1 MVRQDTITNRVRTV
15 SELAQVVQGR
25 VYGDPETLIHGI
37 AAIEDA
43 ESGDITFAES
53 IRFLQNAAQSRASA
67 ILAPEAPLDDALANG
82 GLSSKTLIQVANP
95 RLAFAQLL
103 DLFAPEKYAKREIHR
118 TAVIGSD
125 FRQGT
130 NVSIGANCVLG
141 ENVRLGDN
149 VTIHPL
155 VYLADDVEIGDNT
168 TVYPNVT
175 LLRGTVIGANCIL
188 HSGAVLGADGYGY
201 LTSGGKHR
209 KVPQIGNVA
218 VGDDVEIGAN
228 VTIDRARTGTTRI
241 GRGTKIDNLVHI
253 GHNCEIGED
262 CLIVAQV
269 GLAGGV
275 ETGKNVIIAG
285 QAGVK
290 EQVKIGEQSVVA
302 AQSGVFGDIPA
313 RTYVSGY
320 PARPHKESLKAAA
333 AANQVPDLLKK
344 FRDMEARMAQMEAR
358 LADKD
363 TKGE

>member
-1 MVRQDTITNRVRTV
+1 MVHQATLTNKIRTV
-15 SELAQVVQGR
+15 SELAQFVQGR
-25 VYGDPETLIHGI
+25 VFGDGQTVIRGI

-43 ESGDITFAES
+43 QTGDITFAES
-53 IRFLQNAAQSRASA
+53 ARFLQNAAQSQASA
-67 ILAPEAPLDDALANG
+67 ILAPDVADLDNALANG
-82 GLSSKTLIQVANP
+82 GLSKKTLIQVANP

-103 DLFAPEKYAKREIHR
+103 DLFAPERYQVREIHR
-118 TAVIGSD
+118 TAIIGTD
-125 FRQGT
+125 FRHGV
-130 NVSIGANCVLG
+130 NAFIGANCVLG
-141 ENVRLGDN
+141 DNVRLGDN

-155 VYLADDVEIGDNT
+155 VYLGDDVEIGDNT
-168 TVYPNVT
+168 IVYPNVS
-175 LLRGTVIGANCIL
+175 LLRGTVIGACCIL
-188 HSGAVLGADGYGY
+188 HSGSVFGADGYGY

-218 VGDDVEIGAN
+218 VGSDVEIGAN

-290 EQVKIGEQSVVA
+290 EQVKIGEQSVIA
-302 AQSGVFGDIPA
+302 AQSGVFGDIAP
-313 RTYVSGY
+313 RTHVSGY
-320 PARPHKESLKAAA
+320 PARPHKESLKVSA
-333 AANQVPDLLKK
+333 AANQLPEMLKA
-344 FRDMEARMAQMEAR
+344 FRDMEKRITELEAR
-358 LADKD
+358 LAAR
-363 TKGE
+363 GE